1 MVQPR
6 SSLSTPRHLG
16 QQLLQKEIAQC
27 YNQASWTN
35 LVAVWGLFGQRNQHM
50 ARAET
55 CGINL
60 DWGFTLML
68 RGSLADVL
76 FSGGR
81 AFPLAPAPH
90 PAPSDHH
97 HMP

>member
-1 MVQPR
+1 
-6 SSLSTPRHLG
+6 
-16 QQLLQKEIAQC
+16 
-27 YNQASWTN
+27 
-35 LVAVWGLFGQRNQHM
+35 M

>member
-1 MVQPR
+1 
-6 SSLSTPRHLG
+6 
-16 QQLLQKEIAQC
+16 
-27 YNQASWTN
+27 
-35 LVAVWGLFGQRNQHM
+35 M

-81 AFPLAPAPH
+81 AFPLTPAPH